1 MVSRIKSKTMTSK
14 TAAGDGDIVLYLI
27 QQWSV
32 SWCSSAVLVVIM
44 KVAEMHGVVDVAIDV
59 DVAVA
64 YSRDMSG
71 KDSM

>member
-1 MVSRIKSKTMTSK
+1 M
-14 TAAGDGDIVLYLI
+14 
-27 QQWSV
+27 
-32 SWCSSAVLVVIM
+32 LVVIM
-44 KVAEMHGVVDVAIDV
+44 KAAEMHGVVDVAIDV